1 MKAAK
6 TGTQRG
12 AAFALAAALALSFAL
27 LALFGCGA
35 KDGMEPDDAALRFIE
50 LLNGGDYEAAY
61 ALLTGAAKEAIS
73 EEEFVQKYGGIFSG
87 LTVREVIIGENSFT
101 QSAMYATFAYTATY
115 RTAAY
120 GDITKNFSM
129 PLHSEGGAW
138 RIEWTPSLIFP
149 EMTWGDSVYAR
160 VIKAKRGEIFGSD
173 GTLLAGNIPGST
185 AYADRAKIGDENSFC
200 AAAAQI
206 LGMTAEEVQ
215 KCFDATTAGIVA
227 VKAWRSGELPEET
240 RQSWLSLAG
249 AGVDDASFTVFRTY
263 PLGEAFFHLIGYVGK
278 ITKEEMDAFS
288 GTEKEK
294 LYDGD
299 SFIGKTGLE
308 LSCEDELRGTDGY
321 EVYVSGENGKIN
333 IIPTVKA
340 ADGNDLWLTIDAR
353 DQQAAY
359 DLLANY
365 LMDEQGGSI
374 IQIDPQTGAVQVM
387 VSYPRRTRTPSSPGF
402 PRNITIIC
410 FRTRHTS
417 RCSTAASPAG
427 TRRGPSSSP
436 LPPWPPWKAGRSPK
450 IPYSPIRF
458 RIINGGRTDRLG
470 VSRDHPRQ
478 EPGDS
483 CNLYNSIIYSDNIY
497 FAWAA
502 MELGQEKFFD
512 FFENRLGWGES
523 VPFELPVA
531 KAQIK
536 KEKTEFNIKYLAD
549 SGYGQGEMLITPL
562 QAALLYC
569 SLSNADGAMYA
580 PYVIEKR
587 CNGEGSKYVAKQS
600 AEPVLWMN
608 ANYHS
613 GVRGAIEQALS
624 DVTTVG
630 TASSLKPPYKM
641 AGKTGTRKSAAKR
654 TGKSAG
660 WRFTGTKR
668 RRIPC
673 WWSRWTRRKAIARS
687 SCKSRGIF
695 CATKCR
701 RTRTTR
707 RPLRKIKG

>member
-6 TGTQRG
+6 TGTKKG
-12 AAFALAAALALSFAL
+12 AALVLAALALSFAL

-35 KDGMEPDDAALRFIE
+35 KDGMEPDDAALHFIE

-61 ALLTGAAKEAIS
+61 ALLTGAAREEVSKED
-73 EEEFVQKYGGIFSG
+73 FVKKYTGIFSG
-87 LTVREVIIGENSFT
+87 LTVREVIIGENSSA

-120 GDITKNFSM
+120 GDITKTYSM
-129 PLHSEGGAW
+129 SLHSEDGEW

-160 VIKAKRGEIFGSD
+160 VIKAKRGEIFSSD

-185 AYADRAKIGDENSFC
+185 AYADRSKIEDENSFC

-206 LGMTAEEVQ
+206 LGTTAEEI
-215 KCFDATTAGIVA
+215 KKGFDATTANIVA

-249 AGVDDASFTVFRTY
+249 AGVDDSSFTVFRTY
-263 PLGEAFFHLIGYVGK
+263 PLGEAFFHLIGYVGR
-278 ITKEEMDAFS
+278 ITKEELEAFS

-340 ADGNDLWLTIDAR
+340 VDGNDLWLTIDAR

-359 DLLANY
+359 DLLAGY

-374 IQIDPQTGAVQVM
+374 IQINPQTGAVQVM
-387 VSYPRRTRTPSSPGF
+387 VSYPSADPNPFVTGVSSEYYNYLLSDTAYQPLFNRCITGRYPPGSIVKPF
-402 PRNITIIC
+402 TALAAMEGGAITKNSV
-410 FRTRHTS
+410 F
-417 RCSTAASPAG
+417 
-427 TRRGPSSSP
+427 
-436 LPPWPPWKAGRSPK
+436 
-450 IPYSPIRF
+450 PYSISDNKWRP
-458 RIINGGRTDRLG
+458 NRTDWVYPAITR
-470 VSRDHPRQ
+470 VRNR
-478 EPGDS
+478 GDS

-531 KAQIK
+531 RAQIK

-569 SLSNADGAMYA
+569 SLSNTDGAMLK

-587 CNGEGSKYVAKQS
+587 CNEEGNKYVAKQS
-600 AEPVLWMN
+600 AVPELWMN

-613 GVRGAIEQALS
+613 GARSAIEQALA

-630 TASSLKPPYKM
+630 TASSLRPPFKM
-641 AGKTGTRKSAAKR
+641 AGKTGTAEIGSEKDREI
-654 TGKSAG
+654 G
-660 WRFTGTKR
+660 WLAVYKNEEPKNTVLVVTLDTPEGYSEVKLQ
-668 RRIPC
+668 
-673 WWSRWTRRKAIARS
+673 IARYL
-687 SCKSRGIF
+687 
-695 CATKCR
+695 
-701 RTRTTR
+701 
-707 RPLRKIKG
+707 LRHEVQTDENDAAILAAD

>member
-263 PLGEAFFHLIGYVGK
+263 PSGEAFFHLIGYVGK

-340 ADGNDLWLTIDAR
+340 ADGTDLWLTIDAR

-387 VSYPRRTRTPSSPGF
+387 VSYPSADPNPFVTGVSTEYYNYLLSDTAYQPLFNRCITGRYPPGSIVKPF
-402 PRNITIIC
+402 TALAAMEGGAITKNSV
-410 FRTRHTS
+410 F
-417 RCSTAASPAG
+417 
-427 TRRGPSSSP
+427 
-436 LPPWPPWKAGRSPK
+436 
-450 IPYSPIRF
+450 PYSISDNKWRPD
-458 RIINGGRTDRLG
+458 RTDWVYPAITR
-470 VSRDHPRQ
+470 VRNR
-478 EPGDS
+478 GDS

-531 KAQIK
+531 RAQIK

-641 AGKTGTRKSAAKR
+641 AGKTGTAEIGSEKDREI
-654 TGKSAG
+654 G
-660 WRFTGTKR
+660 WLAVYRNEAPKNTVLVVTLDTPEGYSEVKLQ
-668 RRIPC
+668 
-673 WWSRWTRRKAIARS
+673 IARYL
-687 SCKSRGIF
+687 
-695 CATKCR
+695 
-701 RTRTTR
+701 
-707 RPLRKIKG
+707 LRHEVQTDENDAAAVAQN

>member
-1 MKAAK
+1 MKAAG
-6 TGTQRG
+6 TGSKRG

-61 ALLTGAAKEAIS
+61 ALLTDAAMETVS
-73 EEEFVQKYGGIFSG
+73 EEDFIKKYGGIFSG
-87 LTVREVIIGENSFT
+87 LTVKEVIIGENSFT

-120 GDITKNFSM
+120 GDITKSYSM
-129 PLHSEGGAW
+129 SLHSEGGEW

-149 EMTWGDSVYAR
+149 EMTWRDSVYAR

-173 GTLLAGNIPGST
+173 GTLLAGNIAGNT
-185 AYADRAKIGDENSFC
+185 AYADRSKIEDDDSFC
-200 AAAAQI
+200 AAAAPI
-206 LGMTAEEVQ
+206 LGMTAEEVK
-215 KCFDATTAGIVA
+215 KCFDATTANIVTI
-227 VKAWRSGELPEET
+227 KAWRSGELPEET
-240 RQSWLSLAG
+240 RQSWLALAG
-249 AGVDDASFTVFRTY
+249 AGVDDSSFTVFRTY
-263 PLGEAFFHLIGYVGK
+263 PLGEAFFHLIGYVGRV
-278 ITKEEMDAFS
+278 TKEEMDSFA

-299 SFIGKTGLE
+299 SYIGKTGLE

-340 ADGNDLWLTIDAR
+340 VDGNDLWLTIDAR

-359 DLLANY
+359 DLLSGY

-387 VSYPRRTRTPSSPGF
+387 VSYPSADPNAFVIGVSSEYYNYLLSDTAYQPLFNRCITGRYPPGSIVKPF
-402 PRNITIIC
+402 TALAAMEGGAITKNSV
-410 FRTRHTS
+410 F
-417 RCSTAASPAG
+417 
-427 TRRGPSSSP
+427 
-436 LPPWPPWKAGRSPK
+436 
-450 IPYSPIRF
+450 PYSISDNKWRPD
-458 RIINGGRTDRLG
+458 RTDWVYPAITR
-470 VSRDHPRQ
+470 VKNR
-478 EPGDS
+478 GDS

-502 MELGQEKFFD
+502 MELGQEKFFE
-512 FFENRLGWGES
+512 FFENKLGWGES
-523 VPFELPVA
+523 VPFELSVA
-531 KAQIK
+531 RAQIK

-569 SLSNADGAMYA
+569 SLSNDDGAMYR

-587 CNGEGSKYVAKQS
+587 CNGEGNKYVVRQS
-600 AEPVLWMN
+600 AGPALWMN
-608 ANYHS
+608 ADYDP

-630 TASSLKPPYKM
+630 TASSLRPPFEM
-641 AGKTGTRKSAAKR
+641 AGKTGTAEIGSEKDREI
-654 TGKSAG
+654 G
-660 WRFTGTKR
+660 WLAVYKNEAPKNTVLVVTLDTPEGYSEVKLQ
-668 RRIPC
+668 
-673 WWSRWTRRKAIARS
+673 IARYL
-687 SCKSRGIF
+687 
-695 CATKCR
+695 
-701 RTRTTR
+701 
-707 RPLRKIKG
+707 LRHEVQTDEDDAAVLAAN

>member
-387 VSYPRRTRTPSSPGF
+387 VSYPSADPNPFVTGVSTEYYNYLLSDTAYQPLFNRCITGRYPPGSIVKPF
-402 PRNITIIC
+402 TALAAMEGGAITKNSV
-410 FRTRHTS
+410 F
-417 RCSTAASPAG
+417 
-427 TRRGPSSSP
+427 
-436 LPPWPPWKAGRSPK
+436 
-450 IPYSPIRF
+450 PYSISDNKWRPD
-458 RIINGGRTDRLG
+458 RTDWVYPAITR
-470 VSRDHPRQ
+470 VRNR
-478 EPGDS
+478 GDS

-641 AGKTGTRKSAAKR
+641 AGKTGTAEIGSEKDREI
-654 TGKSAG
+654 G
-660 WRFTGTKR
+660 WLAVYRNEAPKNTVLVVTLDTPEGYSEVKLQ
-668 RRIPC
+668 
-673 WWSRWTRRKAIARS
+673 IARYL
-687 SCKSRGIF
+687 
-695 CATKCR
+695 
-701 RTRTTR
+701 
-707 RPLRKIKG
+707 LRHEVQTDENDAAAVAQN